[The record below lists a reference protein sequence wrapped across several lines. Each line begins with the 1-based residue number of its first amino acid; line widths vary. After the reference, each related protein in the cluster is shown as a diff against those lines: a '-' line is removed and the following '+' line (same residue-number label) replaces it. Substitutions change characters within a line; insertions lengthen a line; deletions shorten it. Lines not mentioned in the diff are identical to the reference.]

1 MADVRLVDLE
11 VIKRYSLAIRQE
23 SAPAS
28 ELLAALDAS
37 RATVLAAM
45 TTRRPRTPLATQAA
59 QLPARP
65 TPRAAAAKATAAKKA
80 TTGAHKTGAKKTAAT
95 RGRTSR

>member
-1 MADVRLVDLE
+1 MAEVRLVDLE

-28 ELLAALDAS
+28 EVLAALDAS

-45 TTRRPRTPLATQAA
+45 TQRVGTARPVPRPVERKAAPAKPRTAKTS
-59 QLPARP
+59 
-65 TPRAAAAKATAAKKA
+65 AAKAPARRTTKKA
-80 TTGAHKTGAKKTAAT
+80 
-95 RGRTSR
+95 